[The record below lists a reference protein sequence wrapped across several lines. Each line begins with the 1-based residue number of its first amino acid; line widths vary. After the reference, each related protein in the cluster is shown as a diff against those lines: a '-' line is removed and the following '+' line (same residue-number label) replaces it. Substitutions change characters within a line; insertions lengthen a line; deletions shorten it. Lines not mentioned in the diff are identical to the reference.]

1 MTKPILIVKLS
12 VHAKPEDNNVVE
24 DNIRNSDINM
34 DYHVIFVNSG
44 NPETTF
50 KVLKPS

>member
-12 VHAKPEDNNVVE
+12 IHAKPEYNIYLE
-24 DNIRNSDINM
+24 DNIRKSDINM